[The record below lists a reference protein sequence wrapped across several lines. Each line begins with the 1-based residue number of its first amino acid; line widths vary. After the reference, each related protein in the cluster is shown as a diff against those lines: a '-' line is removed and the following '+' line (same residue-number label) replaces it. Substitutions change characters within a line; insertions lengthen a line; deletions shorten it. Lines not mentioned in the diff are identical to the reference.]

1 MTTHLSVRLTWHD
14 SAWNSRICKKPDC
27 NASCVQQQHIR
38 EAREIDYEMDN
49 AGKLFSELGDLPPCS
64 RDVGAYGSTGYTI
77 THKDP
82 LEHRR
87 LPSCSENLAGFTCCP
102 SPYRWMREENIR
114 DIIAAERFDLRPN
127 NDGRN
132 EVWVSEPDRQREL
145 LKNFWSKLE
154 PKRSLVFYYLNQ
166 ANPLSEEHSR
176 ILVGVGRIK
185 EIGQQLYF
193 GQTDKYQDDYP
204 IWSRSVTQDYPAQ
217 GVRIP
222 YQEYLEANLNVEPIL
237 CPVPNS
243 AKKDF
248 SYVGEHVS
256 DDVALSV
263 VERFIQAIQQVKAD
277 GKIAGEWD
285 SKLAWLDEVLTELWT
300 ARGAFPG
307 IGSVLQYLGC
317 SQGTA
322 YQRFVLAPMMAEGI
336 DTWAH
341 LEAILEG
348 KSIPESGPYENGL
361 LTANIRWKKLT
372 SRKKLLATLARFELT
387 AKQVERIAN
396 REIRPTARIMSEENE
411 LVANPYLICEQD
423 IGTPDSE
430 AVSLE
435 SIDHGMRPEGYAAL
449 FPSDDEVLQDD
460 PRRIRAIAVDVL
472 KQAAANGDSLLSIN
486 ELLTL
491 ISERFPERRQ
501 CQPDRE
507 VVEADQSFYNQ
518 ILVTKFESPH
528 AWAALKDLHKKEQY
542 IASLVKRKVKRTN
555 KGDWIE
561 SQWEEFLHKHPKIG
575 LPDNEREKQAIA
587 EKLKALKTLYTQR
600 VSVLT
605 GGAGTG
611 KTTVLK
617 VFIDGLDIIEGKQPQ
632 LLLAPTGKARVR
644 MSSATERKTETI
656 HQFLLKQG
664 WYNTQLFI
672 FNSESDI
679 PPYVAKTVIIDES
692 SMISADIFG
701 ILLNA
706 LEQDEITRLILVG
719 DPNQLPPIGPGR
731 PFADIIHWLSD
742 NAPQCIA
749 QLDTCM
755 RTIAGDEHKI
765 SVGLELAN
773 SYRANGDSQ
782 CYDELLSLL
791 AQGKGAS
798 DVKIHF
804 WKDQDDLM
812 KKIQSS
818 FSDDLGVSAKDY
830 ESFSR
835 SLGFYSK
842 DSKDWKAAE
851 NWQILSPTRCDIL
864 GTDELNRLIQSQFKG
879 GLLSNSRNPW
889 KSKFA
894 KPFGESEIIFSDK
907 VIQVLNEKRP
917 GWPPSSS
924 MNYIANGE
932 IGLVE
937 STQKKYLQVRFSTQV
952 DTSYRYYRGQVN
964 GLLELAYALTVHKAQ
979 GSDFE
984 TVYLIIPQKAH
995 NLTRELIYTGMT
1007 RFRKKLVLLIENDI
1021 QPLLR
1026 LRQSENS
1033 DVQRRNTFVFDLIMR
1048 SSVQQRP
1055 FAENL
1060 IHRAKNG
1067 EAMRSKS
1074 EVIVANILLDLN
1086 LNPRYEE
1093 PLYAKNS
1100 YSDFRLP
1107 DFTVSFEGDTF
1118 YWEHLG
1124 MLNLPSYREAWN
1136 RKKQWYK
1143 DNGYWEQVIT
1153 SEDRSDGGI
1162 DAELI
1167 VSTARQ
1173 KILLEDD

>member
-27 NASCVQQQHIR
+27 NVSCVQQQHVR
-38 EAREIDYEMDN
+38 EARKIDYEMGN
-49 AGKLFSELGDLPPCS
+49 AEKLFSELDSLPPCS
-64 RDVGAYGSTGYTI
+64 RDAGAYGATGYTI

-87 LPSCSENLAGFTCCP
+87 LPSGSEQLAGFTCCP

-114 DIIAAERFDLRPN
+114 DIIEAERFDLRPN
-127 NDGRN
+127 DDGRN
-132 EVWVSEPDRQREL
+132 EGWVYEPDRQREL

-154 PKRSLVFYYLNQ
+154 PKNSLVFYYLNQ

-204 IWSRSVTQDYPAQ
+204 VWSRAVTQDYPTQ
-217 GVRIP
+217 GVRLP
-222 YQEYLEANLNVEPIL
+222 YQEYLEANLDIEPIL

-243 AKKDF
+243 AMKDF

-263 VERFIQAIQQVKAD
+263 VERFIQSVQQVKAED
-277 GKIAGEWD
+277 KIAGEWD
-285 SKLAWLDEVLTELWT
+285 SHLAWLDEVLTELWT
-300 ARGAFPG
+300 GRGAFPG

-317 SQGTA
+317 SQGAA

-336 DTWAH
+336 DVWAH

-348 KSIPESGPYENGL
+348 KNTPESGPYEKGL
-361 LTANIRWKKLT
+361 LTASIRWKKLT

-396 REIRPTARIMSEENE
+396 PEIRLTARIMSTDNE

-423 IGTPDSE
+423 IGAPDSE
-430 AVSLE
+430 AISLE
-435 SIDHGMRPEGYAAL
+435 TIDHGMRPEGYAAL

-472 KQAAANGDSLLSIN
+472 KLAAANGDSLLSIN

-491 ISERFPERRQ
+491 IRERFPERRQ

-507 VVEADQSFYNQ
+507 LIEADQSFYDQ
-518 ILVTKFESPH
+518 VLATKFESSY
-528 AWAALKDLHKKEQY
+528 AWAALKDLHKKEQF
-542 IASLVKRKVKRTN
+542 IASLIKRRVKRTN
-555 KGDWIE
+555 KGDWNE
-561 SQWEEFLHKHPKIG
+561 LQWEEFLHKHPKIG
-575 LPDNEREKQAIA
+575 LPENEREKQAIS

-617 VFIDGLDIIEGKQPQ
+617 VFIDGLDSVEGKQPQ

-644 MSSATERKTETI
+644 MSSATECKTETV

-664 WYNTQLFI
+664 WYDPQLFTL
-672 FNSESDI
+672 NSESTT
-679 PPYVAKTVIIDES
+679 PPYVARTVIIDEC

-701 ILLNA
+701 TLLNA
-706 LEQDEITRLILVG
+706 LEKDEITRLILVG

-742 NAPQCIA
+742 KAPQCIA
-749 QLDTCM
+749 ELNTCM
-755 RTIAGDEHKI
+755 RTIAGDENKV
-765 SVGLELAN
+765 STGLELAN
-773 SYRANGDSQ
+773 SYRANSDNPSD
-782 CYDELLSLL
+782 DELLSLL
-791 AQGKGAS
+791 AQGKGEG
-798 DVKIHF
+798 DVRIRF

-812 KKIQSS
+812 NKIQSS

-830 ESFSR
+830 RSFSR
-835 SLGFYSK
+835 SLGF
-842 DSKDWKAAE
+842 DSKEWEAAE
-851 NWQILSPTRCDIL
+851 NWQILSPTRRDTL

-889 KSKFA
+889 KRNFA
-894 KPFGESEIIFSDK
+894 KPFGDSEIIWSDK
-907 VIQVLNEKRP
+907 VIQVINERRH
-917 GWPPSSS
+917 GWPRDSS
-924 MNYIANGE
+924 MDYIANGE

-937 STQKKYLQVRFSTQV
+937 STTKDYLQVRFSTQP

-984 TVYLIIPQKAH
+984 TVYLIIPQTA
-995 NLTRELIYTGMT
+995 NTLTRELIYTGLT
-1007 RFRKKLVLLIENDI
+1007 RFRKNLVLLVQNDI

-1026 LRQSENS
+1026 LRQAGNS
-1033 DVQRRNTFVFDLIMR
+1033 DVERRNTFVFDLTIR
-1048 SSVQQRP
+1048 TSDQQRL
-1055 FAENL
+1055 FSDNL

-1100 YSDFRLP
+1100 ESDFRLP
-1107 DFTVSFEGDTF
+1107 DFTVSFEGDTY

-1124 MLNLPSYREAWN
+1124 MLSLPSYRESWN

-1153 SEDRSDGGI
+1153 SEDKPDGGI

-1173 KILLEDD
+1173 KILLEDE